1 VDLFDKCNRFKEHRL
16 AKAAGIYPYFLPIA
30 ENHGTEV
37 TVDGR
42 RIIMA
47 GSNNYLGL
55 TKHPKVIA
63 AADAALRS
71 FGTSN
76 NGSRFLNGTLEMH
89 VQLEEC
95 LAKFTRKEAA
105 LVYSTGYLTNLGS
118 ISALMEKGD
127 VVVLDK
133 DAHACIVD
141 GARLSPAEVKRFRHN
156 DVRDL
161 ERVLESI
168 PARAGKLIVVDGL
181 YSMEGDIAPLAE
193 IVRIARKYHARLLV
207 DDAHGFGVLGARGA
221 GACEAQGVEEQVDLV
236 MGTFSKSFASLGGF
250 IAGPRAVMDYLRHH
264 ARALIFSASVTPAS
278 AAAALASLEI
288 IEHEPELR
296 TRLKQISDRMRNGF
310 SSLGLEV
317 GMGNGTPIVPIFI
330 GDRVKTMQVWRRILD
345 RGVFVNAIVVP
356 AVQPGRDL
364 LRTSYMATHE
374 DEQLDTILR
383 IVKEV
388 DAEMGLAMAP
398 AANTT
403 TPPGMPWM
411 SSPS

>member
-1 VDLFDKCNRFKEHRL
+1 MDLFDKCNRFKEHRL

-37 TVDGR
+37 TVEGR
-42 RIIMA
+42 RLIMA

-63 AADAALRS
+63 AADEALRR

-89 VQLEEC
+89 VQLEER

-118 ISALMEKGD
+118 ISALMDKGD

-141 GARLSPAEVKRFRHN
+141 GARLSPADVKRFRHN
-156 DVRDL
+156 DIKDL
-161 ERVLESI
+161 ERVLGSI
-168 PARAGKLIVVDGL
+168 PAKAGKLVVVDGL
-181 YSMEGDIAPLAE
+181 YSMEGDIAPLTE
-193 IVRIARKYHARLLV
+193 IVRVVRKHNARLLV

-221 GACEAQGVEEQVDLV
+221 GASEELGVEDDVDLV

-264 ARALIFSASVTPAS
+264 ARALIFSASITPAS
-278 AAAALASLEI
+278 AAAALASLDI
-288 IEHEPELR
+288 IEHEPQLR
-296 TRLKQISDRMRNGF
+296 TRLRQISDKMRNGF
-310 SSLGLEV
+310 KALGLEV
-317 GMGNGTPIVPIFI
+317 GHGNGTPIVPIFI

-374 DEQLDTILR
+374 EPQLDTILR

-388 DAEMGLAMAP
+388 DAEMGLTMAS
-398 AANTT
+398 AENATT
-403 TPPGMPWM
+403 RPGMPWM

>member
-1 VDLFDKCNRFKEHRL
+1 L

-30 ENHGTEV
+30 QNHGTEV
-37 TVDGR
+37 TIDGR

-63 AADAALRS
+63 AAQDALLK

-89 VQLEEC
+89 VQLEER

-118 ISALMEKGD
+118 ISALMDKGD
-127 VVVLDK
+127 VVVLGK
-133 DAHACIVD
+133 EAHACIVD
-141 GARLSPAEVKRFRHN
+141 GARLSPADVKRFRHN

-161 ERVLESI
+161 ERVLGSI
-168 PARAGKLIVVDGL
+168 PAKAGKLVVVDGL
-181 YSMEGDIAPLAE
+181 YSMEGDIAPLQE
-193 IVRIARKYHARLLV
+193 ITRVARKFNARLLV
-207 DDAHGFGVLGARGA
+207 DDAHGFGVLGTRGA
-221 GACEAQGVEEQVDLV
+221 GASEALGVEDQVDLV

-288 IEHEPELR
+288 IEHEPQLR
-296 TRLKQISDRMRNGF
+296 VRLKQISDKMRNGF
-310 SSLGLEV
+310 QSLGLEV
-317 GMGNGTPIVPIFI
+317 GTGIGTPIVPIFI

-374 DEQLDTILR
+374 DQQLDTILR

-388 DAEMGLAMAP
+388 DAEMGLVMAP
-398 AANTT
+398 AEDTT
-403 TPPGMPWM
+403 TPPGMKWM

>member
-1 VDLFDKCNRFKEHRL
+1 MDLFDKCNRFKEHRL

-37 TVDGR
+37 TIGGR

-63 AADAALRS
+63 AADEALRS

-89 VQLEEC
+89 VELEER

-118 ISALMEKGD
+118 ISALMDKGD

-133 DAHACIVD
+133 EAHACIVD
-141 GARLSPAEVKRFRHN
+141 GARLSPADVKRFRHN

-161 ERVLESI
+161 ERVLASI
-168 PARAGKLIVVDGL
+168 PAKAGKLIVVDGL

-193 IVRIARKYHARLLV
+193 IVRVARKYHARLLV
-207 DDAHGFGVLGARGA
+207 DDAHGFGVLGTRGA
-221 GACEAQGVEEQVDLV
+221 GACEEAGVEDQVDLV

-264 ARALIFSASVTPAS
+264 ARALIFSASITPAS

-288 IEHEPELR
+288 IEHEPQLR
-296 TRLKQISDRMRNGF
+296 TRLKQISDKMRNGF
-310 SSLGLEV
+310 RALGLEV
-317 GMGNGTPIVPIFI
+317 GTGNGTPIVPIFI

-388 DAEMGLAMAP
+388 DAEMGLAMAS

-403 TPPGMPWM
+403 TPPEVPWM

>member
-1 VDLFDKCNRFKEHRL
+1 VDLFEKCNQFKEHRL

-37 TVDGR
+37 TIGGK

-63 AADAALRS
+63 AAEDALLR

-76 NGSRFLNGTLEMH
+76 NGSRFLNGTLELH
-89 VQLEEC
+89 VELEER
-95 LAKFTRKEAA
+95 LARFMRKEAA

-118 ISALMEKGD
+118 ISALMDKGD

-141 GARLSPAEVKRFRHN
+141 GARLSPADVKRFRHN
-156 DVRDL
+156 DPADL
-161 ERVLESI
+161 ERVLSAL
-168 PARAGKLIVVDGL
+168 PRKAGKLVVVDGL
-181 YSMEGDIAPLAE
+181 YSMEGDIAPLTE
-193 IVRIARKYHARLLV
+193 IVRLAREYDAKLLV
-207 DDAHGFGVLGARGA
+207 DDAHGIGVLGARGA
-221 GACEAQGVEEQVDLV
+221 GACEALGVEDQVDLV

-278 AAAALASLEI
+278 VAAATAALEI
-288 IEHEPELR
+288 IETEPELR
-296 TRLKQISDRMRNGF
+296 VRLRQISDKMRNGF
-310 SSLGLEV
+310 KAQGLEV
-317 GMGNGTPIVPIFI
+317 GSGEGTPIVPIFI
-330 GDRVKTMQVWRRILD
+330 GDRLKTMQVWRAILD
-345 RGVFVNAIVVP
+345 RGVFVNAIIVP

-364 LRTSYMATHE
+364 LRTSYMATHQ
-374 DEQLDTILR
+374 DGQLDTILR

-388 DAEMGLAMAP
+388 HQEVGLELASKA
-398 AANTT
+398 
-403 TPPGMPWM
+403 
-411 SSPS
+411 S

>member
-1 VDLFDKCNRFKEHRL
+1 L

-30 ENHGTEV
+30 QNHGTEV
-37 TVDGR
+37 TIDGR

-63 AADAALRS
+63 AAQDALLK

-89 VQLEEC
+89 VQLEER

-118 ISALMEKGD
+118 ISALMDKGD

-133 DAHACIVD
+133 EAHACIVD
-141 GARLSPAEVKRFRHN
+141 GARLSPADVKRFRHN

-161 ERVLESI
+161 ERVLGSI
-168 PARAGKLIVVDGL
+168 PAKAGKLVVVDGL
-181 YSMEGDIAPLAE
+181 YSMEGDIAPLQE
-193 IVRIARKYHARLLV
+193 ITRVARKFNARLLV
-207 DDAHGFGVLGARGA
+207 DDAHGFGVLGTRGA
-221 GACEAQGVEEQVDLV
+221 GASEALGVEDQVDLV

-288 IEHEPELR
+288 IEHEPQLR
-296 TRLKQISDRMRNGF
+296 VRLKQISDKMRNGF
-310 SSLGLEV
+310 QSLGLEV
-317 GMGNGTPIVPIFI
+317 GTGIGTPIVPIFI

-374 DEQLDTILR
+374 DQQLDTILR

-388 DAEMGLAMAP
+388 DAEMGLVMAP
-398 AANTT
+398 AENTT
-403 TPPGMPWM
+403 TPPGMKWM

>member
-1 VDLFDKCNRFKEHRL
+1 M
-16 AKAAGIYPYFLPIA
+16 YPYFLPIA

-37 TVDGR
+37 TIGGR

-55 TKHPKVIA
+55 TKHPKVIGA
-63 AADAALRS
+63 AEDALHR

-76 NGSRFLNGTLEMH
+76 NGSRFLNGTLELH
-89 VQLEEC
+89 VQLEER
-95 LAKFTRKEAA
+95 LAKFTGKEAA

-118 ISALMEKGD
+118 ISALMDKGD

-141 GARLSPAEVKRFRHN
+141 GARLSAADVKRFRHN

-161 ERVLESI
+161 ERVLSSI
-168 PARAGKLIVVDGL
+168 PAKAGKLIVVDGL
-181 YSMEGDIAPLAE
+181 YSMEGDIAPLKE
-193 IVRIARKYHARLLV
+193 IVKVAKKHHARLLV
-207 DDAHGFGVLGARGA
+207 DDAHGFGVLGTRGA
-221 GACEAQGVEEQVDLV
+221 GASEMLGVEDQVDLV

-278 AAAALASLEI
+278 AAAALASLDI
-288 IEHEPELR
+288 IEHEPQLR
-296 TRLKQISDRMRNGF
+296 TRLKEISDKMRNGF
-310 SSLGLEV
+310 QAMGLEV
-317 GMGNGTPIVPIFI
+317 GVGIGTPIVPIFI

-345 RGVFVNAIVVP
+345 RGVFVNAIIVP

-374 DEQLDTILR
+374 DHQLDTILR

-388 DAEMGLAMAP
+388 DAEMDLSLASAEN
-398 AANTT
+398 ATT
-403 TPPGMPWM
+403 RPGMPWM